1 MLELIGFPIPAT
13 RFLGPA
19 ASAIETLVGFHFE
32 LRTTTR

>member
-13 RFLGPA
+13 RFLGLA
-19 ASAIETLVGFHFE
+19 ASAIEFE